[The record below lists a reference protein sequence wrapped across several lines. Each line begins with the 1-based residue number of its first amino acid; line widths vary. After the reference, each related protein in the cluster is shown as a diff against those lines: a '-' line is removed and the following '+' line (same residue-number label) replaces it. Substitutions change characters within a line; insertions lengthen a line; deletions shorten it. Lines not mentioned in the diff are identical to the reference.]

1 MTRSAYTIGDIRKA
15 YAEAEGLE
23 FYATSFAVKII
34 RPFSFYLT
42 WFFLRAGISAN
53 QTTFLSWV
61 AVLMGCASYAFV
73 PAGLRWLPLA
83 LVLTWA
89 LLDYVDGNIA
99 RVTDTRSQY
108 GHFIDVIGAYWFLA
122 FLPFFM
128 GVGLYYSPEG
138 SLNDVL
144 RMVGIDGAGDP
155 GLILMMGA
163 FAALANTLLRLTVMR
178 MQATFDLDPR
188 GAESAPGG
196 SSRIAFLVS
205 VVEAA
210 TSPRGFYLPFLV
222 LSTAFQKLEL
232 FLAFYFVAYSGGLV
246 AYTTWYTI
254 GLRTREP
261 LVANTDAE
269 DS

>member
-1 MTRSAYTIGDIRKA
+1 MTRRTYTIDDMRKA
-15 YAEAEGLE
+15 YAESEGLE
-23 FYATSFAVKII
+23 FYATSFMVKII
-34 RPFSFYLT
+34 RPISFYFT

-61 AVLMGCASYAFV
+61 AVLVGCVSYAFV
-73 PAGLRWLPLA
+73 PPGFRWLPLA
-83 LVLTWA
+83 LVLIWA

-128 GVGLYYSPEG
+128 GVGLYYAPEG
-138 SLNDVL
+138 SLNDL
-144 RMVGIDGAGDP
+144 LTIVGIDVAGDP
-155 GLILMMGA
+155 GLILIMGA

-196 SSRIAFLVS
+196 SSRIAFFVS

-210 TSPRGFYLPFLV
+210 TSPRGFYFPFLILATV
-222 LSTAFQKLEL
+222 FQKLEW
-232 FLAFYFVAYSGGLV
+232 FLAFYFVAYGGALV
-246 AYTTWYTI
+246 AYTTWYAI
-254 GLRTREP
+254 SLRRREP
-261 LVANTDAE
+261 LRDE
-269 DS
+269 HPG